1 MHRSTPPRPTH
12 RTARAAGALAALLA
26 LTACGTAAADD
37 GSLEVLASFYPLQ
50 FVTEQVGGDRV
61 TVTNLTPL
69 GGEPHDLELS
79 PAAIGRVSRA
89 DLVVVQSGFQPAVD
103 QAVLE
108 GHPAR
113 TLDATAVLEAAPA
126 AEPALPLHDDD
137 HVDAHDE
144 HEHEHDEHAHDE
156 QASDAHD
163 HDHAAALD
171 AGHVADDGHDQGG
184 VDPHFWLDPTRLALL
199 APAVAET
206 LAAADPAGADEYRSR
221 ADTLVHEL
229 TELDTTFTAGLASC
243 THRTLVT
250 SHAAFGHLALRYDLD
265 QVSVAGLDPDTEPS
279 PRRIREVADLVREA
293 GVPTIFFESAATAK
307 VADVLAED
315 AGVTTA
321 ALSPLESL
329 TREQVDA
336 GDDYL
341 TIMTANLAALR
352 TGLDCA

>member
-1 MHRSTPPRPTH
+1 MRRSTPSR
-12 RTARAAGALAALLA
+12 RTARTACSLAALLT
-26 LTACGTAAADD
+26 LTACGTAATDD
-37 GSLEVLASFYPLQ
+37 GGLEVLASFYPLQ

-79 PAAIGRVSRA
+79 PAAVHRISRA
-89 DLVVVQSGFQPAVD
+89 DLVVFQSGFQPAVD
-103 QAVLE
+103 QSILE
-108 GHPAR
+108 GQPAR

-126 AEPALPLHDDD
+126 AEPALHLHGDDHDD
-137 HVDAHDE
+137 HGE
-144 HEHEHDEHAHDE
+144 
-156 QASDAHD
+156 HD
-163 HDHAAALD
+163 HDHD
-171 AGHVADDGHDQGG
+171 ANLGTDHTDDDGHDHGG
-184 VDPHFWLDPTRLALL
+184 IDPHFWLDPTRLALL

-206 LAAADPAGADEYRSR
+206 LAAADPAGAEEFSSR
-221 ADTLVHEL
+221 ARTLVDKL
-229 TELDTTFTAGLASC
+229 TAVDGAFTAGLASC

-279 PRRIREVADLVREA
+279 PRRIREVADLVRET

-329 TREQVDA
+329 TREQAEA

>member
-1 MHRSTPPRPTH
+1 MNRSASSRRTH
-12 RTARAAGALAALLA
+12 RTARTASALAALLT
-26 LTACGTAAADD
+26 LTACGASAGDD
-37 GSLEVLASFYPLQ
+37 GRLAVLASFYPLQ

-79 PAAIGRVSRA
+79 PAAIRHVSRA

-103 QAVLE
+103 QAVLD

-126 AEPALPLHDDD
+126 AEPALPPHDDD
-137 HVDAHDE
+137 HVDAHVE
-144 HEHEHDEHAHDE
+144 HEHG
-156 QASDAHD
+156 
-163 HDHAAALD
+163 HDHAAGLD
-171 AGHVADDGHDQGG
+171 AEHAADDGHDHGG

-206 LAAADPAGADEYRSR
+206 LAAADPAGADDYRSR

-293 GVPTIFFESAATAK
+293 GVPTIFFETAATAK
-307 VADVLAED
+307 VAEVLAED

-329 TREQVDA
+329 TREQADA

>member
-1 MHRSTPPRPTH
+1 MHSSAPPRRTH
-12 RTARAAGALAALLA
+12 RTARTAGALAALLT
-26 LTACGTAAADD
+26 LTACGTAASDD
-37 GSLEVLASFYPLQ
+37 GGLEVLASFYPLQ

-79 PAAIGRVSRA
+79 PAAIGRLSRA

-126 AEPALPLHDDD
+126 AEPALPPHDDD

-144 HEHEHDEHAHDE
+144 HEH
-156 QASDAHD
+156 D
-163 HDHAAALD
+163 HDAGLG
-171 AGHVADDGHDQGG
+171 AGHTDDDGHDHGG

-293 GVPTIFFESAATAK
+293 GVRTIFFESAATAK
-307 VADVLAED
+307 DADVLAED

-329 TREQVDA
+329 TREQAEA

-341 TIMTANLAALR
+341 TIMTANLAALQ